1 MRFLFLSVTRFDV
14 YQVYPAVYLIRKA
27 KSNAIDKT

>member
-14 YQVYPAVYLIRKA
+14 YPAVHLTRKA
-27 KSNAIDKT
+27 KSNAIDET